1 METTDSPDLTS
12 TTPGGDA
19 PPQST
24 RCRRVI
30 HITCSVHGGCRGF
43 TNLVVT
49 KRDGTIV
56 LDPHGTDQCVLIL
69 DELRPPSCG
78 RFSGSRSGERAI
90 SEGHGSSAGG
100 RLGGRAGL
108 RDKRVC
114 DGLRRAGQLVGP
126 AAGTVSC
133 RVRRRPRYCPQ
144 CVHAALRWSAELG
157 DDASDA
163 GLVSPSVTA
172 RSPNLLL
179 RLALFKTYIRAVIRP
194 GLLR

>member
-1 METTDSPDLTS
+1 METTDSPDLVS
-12 TTPGGDA
+12 TTPGADA

-24 RCRRVI
+24 RRRRVI

-49 KRDGTIV
+49 NATGPSSWIRTGPTSVCSSWTK
-56 LDPHGTDQCVLIL
+56 
-69 DELRPPSCG
+69 LRPPSSG

-90 SEGHGSSAGG
+90 SEGHGSSASG

-114 DGLRRAGQLVGP
+114 DGLRRPGQLVGP

-133 RVRRRPRYCPQ
+133 RVQTGEFYASQ
-144 CVHAALRWSAELG
+144 DQASLILRIDHSTRTSTQLPIPAEH
-157 DDASDA
+157 
-163 GLVSPSVTA
+163 
-172 RSPNLLL
+172 
-179 RLALFKTYIRAVIRP
+179 RATPV
-194 GLLR
+194 GLLAGPDGPGSPC

>member
-24 RCRRVI
+24 RRRRVI

-69 DELRPPSCG
+69 DEAAATELWEVL
-78 RFSGSRSGERAI
+78 GE
-90 SEGHGSSAGG
+90 S
-100 RLGGRAGL
+100 LG
-108 RDKRVC
+108 
-114 DGLRRAGQLVGP
+114 
-126 AAGTVSC
+126 
-133 RVRRRPRYCPQ
+133 
-144 CVHAALRWSAELG
+144 
-157 DDASDA
+157 
-163 GLVSPSVTA
+163 
-172 RSPNLLL
+172 
-179 RLALFKTYIRAVIRP
+179 
-194 GLLR
+194 